1 MFIEL
6 TDSELKKMLI
16 HENQLDHN
24 EKWLTTM
31 SNELYNKTIALH
43 TAFRYRIKNEKT
55 GNRKMERQK
64 KRKDRSLQ

>member
-1 MFIEL
+1 
-6 TDSELKKMLI
+6 
-16 HENQLDHN
+16 
-24 EKWLTTM
+24 M